1 MSEEAASAPDPD
13 RHVAEPGPFERFERW
28 FESRSRRYAAPATR
42 LSLGIVF
49 IWYGAQKP
57 FIPGS
62 SPVHR
67 PVAHFAEAL
76 GLGVLPGPTGLV
88 LHVVGLFEVTVGTLI
103 LFNFLRTAMPLFL
116 LHQATTLVAPFV
128 VVQYAFRE
136 PYVEVGPVVLP
147 VAVDWFSA
155 FALKNLVFV
164 AAFMFLYVEYRE
176 RDDRNDRPAST
187 DG

>member
-1 MSEEAASAPDPD
+1 MTEDGETAAGA
-13 RHVAEPGPFERFERW
+13 PGPYARFERW
-28 FESRSRRYAAPATR
+28 FASVCGEYAADATR

-49 IWYGAQKP
+49 VWYGAQKP

-76 GLGVLPGPTGLV
+76 GLGGLPGPTGLL
-88 LHVVGLFEVTVGTLI
+88 LHFVGLFEVTVGTLV
-103 LFNFLRTAMPLFL
+103 LFGFLRTALPLFL
-116 LHQATTLVAPFV
+116 LHQATTLLAPFV
-128 VVQYAFRE
+128 VMQYAFRE
-136 PYVEVGPVVLP
+136 PYVEVGPLVLP

-164 AAFMFLYVEYRE
+164 AAFMFLYANHPSGPTAGE
-176 RDDRNDRPAST
+176 D
-187 DG
+187 